1 MTLVTTFVTTFVTTL
16 VRMLAGRVAKTLV
29 VVTFRVRDVRAV

>member
-1 MTLVTTFVTTFVTTL
+1 MTLVTTFVTTL
-16 VRMLAGRVAKTLV
+16 VRMLARRVAKTLV

>member
-1 MTLVTTFVTTFVTTL
+1 MPAMTLVTTFVTTL
-16 VRMLAGRVAKTLV
+16 VRMLARRVAKTLV